1 MGQSLKNKKADSHE
15 EAKMEFHQGKSLFG
29 EYELNESNVLCI
41 YPPKEST
48 PPSILLCM
56 RAPVGDIN
64 VCFRKIGIGR
74 GLCSISPKKID
85 FDFLYYFLIFSKS
98 NLVSKSTGST
108 FQAITIKVVKN
119 LIISLPTELEQKN
132 ISKKISTCFSM
143 IRKLTNT

>member
-1 MGQSLKNKKADSHE
+1 MGQSLKNTKNNSLE
-15 EAKMEFHQGKSLFG
+15 EVKMEFHQGKSFFG
-29 EYELNESNVLCI
+29 EYELNKSNVLCLF
-41 YPPKEST
+41 PPKTNT

-74 GLCSISPKKID
+74 GLCSISPKNID
-85 FDFLYYFLIFSKS
+85 FNFLYYFLLFSKL

-119 LIISLPTELEQKN
+119 LIISLPTELEQKK
-132 ISKKISTCFSM
+132 ISAKISTYFNI
-143 IRKLTNT
+143 IRGLTST